1 MTANN
6 LRTELNTSDQVSAIE
21 PDWSRER
28 IVLGW
33 DTGRYLLRSIRRYQR
48 HASHRGPTAWAGRK
62 WAVLVHRFWSV
73 VSGAEIPINTV
84 IGGGLI
90 LPHPNG
96 VVINHQAVI
105 EPNCLL
111 FHQVTLGV
119 GGLRQGA
126 PIVGGHV
133 DIGAGA
139 KILGG
144 VRLGDHCRIGAN
156 AVVLDDVPPGATA
169 VGVPARIIPP
179 PGNGEQRRSGLV

>member
-1 MTANN
+1 MSARN
-6 LRTELNTSDQVSAIE
+6 LRTELSSSEQVSASE
-21 PDWSRER
+21 PDWSREQILFR
-28 IVLGW
+28 W
-33 DTGRYLLRSIRRYQR
+33 DPGRYLLRSIRRYQH
-48 HASHRGPTAWAGRK
+48 HASQRGPVAWAGRK
-62 WAVLVHRFWSV
+62 WAVLAHRFWSV
-73 VSGAEIPINTV
+73 ISASDISINAV

-96 VVINHQAVI
+96 VIINSQAVI
-105 EPNCLL
+105 GPNCLL
-111 FHQVTLGV
+111 FQQVTLGV
-119 GGLRQGA
+119 GGPRPGA

-169 VGVPARIIPP
+169 VGVPARIISL
-179 PGNGEQRRSGLV
+179 PGGVAGTRT